1 MTVEGERKMFKL
13 IKGGRVFSPDDLGVK
28 DILIA
33 KDTIFLVDDRILPET
48 LPWNFE
54 LTDASGR
61 MILPGIIDPH
71 VHIIGGGGSAGLN
84 SRCKDI
90 AVEEII
96 DSGVTTVVGCLGF
109 DRTSRTLK
117 NLLLKARALEE
128 LGMNAYILSGSY
140 SLPPLTL
147 TGSVEEDL
155 ILIDKVIGV
164 KLALG
169 ETLANWPEVRD
180 IRDLL
185 AECLRGGHL
194 AGKPGFLQIH
204 LGVNGKL
211 WKKTFWDLLEE
222 ARIPLSRVIFTHANR
237 SLDTFEAFTDY
248 VRAGGAIDLTASY
261 TPAERPGSL
270 TVVDCIARL
279 VAENVPLGRVTISS
293 DSNATRI
300 LPDRRLKYL
309 PVATIFEVFR
319 ELCRTGVL
327 PREKAVSLVTRNPA
341 QAIGCARGK
350 GSLETGKDADLIILN
365 ESFELESV
373 LIKGKWARKKGIT

>member
-1 MTVEGERKMFKL
+1 MFKL
-13 IKGGRVFSPDDLGVK
+13 IRGGRVFSPENLGVK

-33 KDTIFLVDDRILPET
+33 KDTIFLVRDRIPPET
-48 LPWNFE
+48 LPWDFE

-128 LGMNAYILSGSY
+128 LGMNAFILSGSY

-204 LGVNGKL
+204 LGVNGRL
-211 WKKTFWDLLEE
+211 WKKIFGDLLEE
-222 ARIPLSRVIFTHANR
+222 ARVPLSQVIFTHANR
-237 SLDTFEAFTDY
+237 SPDTFQEFADY
-248 VRAGGAIDLTASY
+248 VKAGGAIDLTASY

-270 TVVDCIARL
+270 TVVECVGKL
-279 VAENVPLGRVTISS
+279 VSDNLPLDRVTISS

-309 PVATIFEVFR
+309 SVATIFEVFR
-319 ELCRTGVL
+319 DLCRSGVL
-327 PREKAVSLVTRNPA
+327 PLEKVVGLMTRNPA
-341 QAIGCARGK
+341 RAIGCGRTK
-350 GSLETGKDADLIILN
+350 GSLEPGKDADLIIVD
-365 ESFELESV
+365 ESWKLEAV
-373 LIKGKWARKKGIT
+373 LIKGKWARKKGITLIKDPF